1 MKRVMLWSLLVIG
14 VGLIVVPVATG
25 MFDKTSKGEAMVN
38 SFRPIMQPANVQK
51 TTYYYDKVF
60 TPLGP
65 FSKTMPGVASDA
77 QKLVPALAQALHMTP
92 AQVQQM
98 LKTQFPSMAAMLQ
111 ALPQAQQ
118 IFNQVPPG
126 LAHYKPLVTT
136 MNANVD
142 NYAAVDSL
150 PNMSLFPWFF
160 IVPGILILLADLY
173 LLVGD
178 YRPNWVWPAIE
189 RKSATPTP
197 AH

>member
-1 MKRVMLWSLLVIG
+1 MKRVMLWTLLVVG
-14 VGLIVVPVATG
+14 VGLIVAPVAMG

-38 SFRPIMQPANVQK
+38 GFRPIMQPASVQK
-51 TTYYYDKVF
+51 TTDYYNNVF

-65 FSKTMPGVASDA
+65 FSKMMPGVASDA

-92 AQVQQM
+92 AQVQRMMQ
-98 LKTQFPSMAAMLQ
+98 TQFPSMSAMLR
-111 ALPQAQQ
+111 ALPQAEQ
-118 IFNQVPPG
+118 IFKQVPPG

-142 NYAAVDSL
+142 SYAAVDSL
-150 PNMSLFPWFF
+150 PNMGLFPWFF
-160 IVPGILILLADLY
+160 IVPGILIVLADLY

-178 YRPNWVWPAIE
+178 YRPSAVWPSLE
-189 RKSATPTP
+189 RKPTP

>member
-1 MKRVMLWSLLVIG
+1 MKRVFLWLLLAIG
-14 VGLIVVPVATG
+14 VGLIVAPVAMG
-25 MFDKTSKGEAMVN
+25 MFDKTSKGETMVN
-38 SFRPIMQPANVQK
+38 TFRPIMQPKSVDK
-51 TTYYYDKVF
+51 TAYYYNVVF

-65 FSKTMPGVASDA
+65 FSKMMPGVAADA

-98 LKTQFPSMAAMLQ
+98 LKTQFPSMAVLLQ
-111 ALPQAQQ
+111 SLPQAVK
-118 IFNQVPPG
+118 IFDQVPAG

-142 NYAAVDSL
+142 NYAAVDSM
-150 PNMSLFPWFF
+150 PPMSLFAWFF
-160 IVPGILILLADLY
+160 IVPGILIILFDLY

-178 YRPNWVWPAIE
+178 YRPSWVWPNME
-189 RKSATPTP
+189 EKGATPTP